1 MAGRKRPPDASQTG
15 FLGLLPE
22 PPPRTP
28 LTIAQLH
35 APPSN
40 DDEPPCPSV
49 RIKTVQ
55 QIDDTIEVVEEPN
68 MTRPYVV
75 SYRRFNGTHFG
86 SMCLTL
92 YQLKQLVYK
101 ASSLIGG
108 VAVNLDEFDDQQPEW
123 EVDSDE

>member
-1 MAGRKRPPDASQTG
+1 MAGRKRPPDASQAG

-22 PPPRTP
+22 PPPRAP

-40 DDEPPCPSV
+40 DDEPQCPPVHLRTVEQSV
-49 RIKTVQ
+49 
-55 QIDDTIEVVEEPN
+55 DTLEVVEEPG
-68 MTRPYVV
+68 MARPYVI
-75 SYRRFNGTHFG
+75 SYVRFNGTHFG

-92 YQLKQLVYK
+92 DQLKQLIYK
-101 ASSLIGG
+101 ASELIGV

-123 EVDSDE
+123 EMDSDE